1 MVVNVRKRRK
11 PKSYYTPVVLPV
23 ESNEYLHFPRID
35 IIFIH
40 I

>member
-1 MVVNVRKRRK
+1 MMVSVRKRRK

-23 ESNEYLHFPRID
+23 ESNEYLR
-35 IIFIH
+35 IFIH

>member
-1 MVVNVRKRRK
+1 MAVSARKRRK
-11 PKSYYTPVVLPV
+11 PKSYYTPVALPV

-40 I
+40 L